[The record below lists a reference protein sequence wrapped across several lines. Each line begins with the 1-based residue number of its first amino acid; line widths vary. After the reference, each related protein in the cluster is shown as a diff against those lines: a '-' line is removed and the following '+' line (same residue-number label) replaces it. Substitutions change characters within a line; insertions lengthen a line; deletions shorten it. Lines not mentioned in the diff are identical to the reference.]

1 MDAGLKTYVSSLN
14 EFAQKKGW
22 SVRYDLVNTNGQ
34 EHMKTF
40 TMMAVINGKN
50 YPVGFGPN
58 KKEAKQN
65 AAKNA
70 LSALENDES
79 INTETNLNTSFSL
92 LSLTQPNFTCWLNEY
107 SHKTRLQFNPVENN
121 RMGTG
126 SSIQM
131 CYTCKYICG
140 DKEFPEATGRN
151 KKEAKEAAA
160 ELVYNI
166 INEQEKEQD
175 LDDNASGEESLNKS
189 LPNSRP
195 STPGNTESTRS
206 SENFIGLLNHYC
218 QKCKLVYDFK
228 SVAQKGPAH
237 DPEFAFKVVINNS
250 EFPEGRGKTA
260 KEAKQK
266 AAQLAWSELP
276 DSGLS
281 SQILS
286 PSSMSKSEVFPNSS
300 PVAEPQPL
308 HIKPKIQIAA
318 KFQNSPVSNKKEQSN
333 INGQPKTDT
342 VSDQPTS
349 RFLEEFDIKSI
360 SRIGSGGFGRVF
372 KARRKLE
379 NTTFAV
385 KIVRFTKKA
394 RREVEALSKLFHPNI
409 VRYHTSWTEKT
420 EYRDDISDSF
430 SASSS
435 ESGSEFLYIQMEFC
449 EGETLEKWIKERDN
463 HPEKYP
469 DRRQKA
475 TEIIKQVLK
484 AVAYVH
490 LKNLFHRDLKPANIM
505 FGLDGGVKVV
515 DFGLVT
521 NEERDGDGILLE
533 RTMGAGTR
541 SYMSPEQIQE
551 QDYNKKVD
559 IYAVGLIYFELL
571 WRFGTQ
577 NEKSKRWDDIRSKT
591 FPEEFFKSFDFEH
604 KLIERML
611 CEKPE
616 ERSEASNLL
625 TELEQHS
632 TTNPSSE
639 HKVSDENTSR
649 EDNLNQSSSNTRF
662 AYKVVNDIIEFPEG
676 RETIAKEAKQK
687 AAHLAWS
694 ECTDSGLISQEQS
707 NNNTVSH
714 QPPTSRFLEEFDI
727 KSITRTG
734 RGGFGRVFKA
744 RRRLKDT
751 TFAVKIVKFNDKARR
766 EVEALS
772 SLNHP
777 NIVHYDVASWTE
789 NTAYRH
795 ETSGSS
801 SASFS
806 ESESEFL
813 YIQMEFCEGETLK
826 KWIKERDNHPEKYP
840 ERRQKA
846 TEIIKQVLK
855 AVKYIHLKNLFHR
868 DLKPANIMFGPDG
881 GVKVVDFGLVT
892 NEERDGDEKLLKR
905 TKGAGTRSYMS
916 PEQIQGR
923 GYDRKVDIF
932 AVGLIYFVLL
942 WRFGTQEN
950 KSEKIKLWHDI
961 RSKKFPEEFSK
972 SFDFEH
978 KLIDRMLC
986 KKPEERSEASDLL
999 TELEQQLD
1007 RRSLF

>member
-430 SASSS
+430 SASSQESSS
-435 ESGSEFLYIQMEFC
+435 ERASEFLYIQMEFC
-449 EGETLEKWIKERDN
+449 EGETLHEWIKERNN

-469 DRRQKA
+469 ERRQEAK
-475 TEIIKQVLK
+475 EIIKQVLK

-490 LKNLFHRDLKPANIM
+490 L
-505 FGLDGGVKVV
+505 
-515 DFGLVT
+515 
-521 NEERDGDGILLE
+521 
-533 RTMGAGTR
+533 
-541 SYMSPEQIQE
+541 
-551 QDYNKKVD
+551 QD
-559 IYAVGLIYFELL
+559 
-571 WRFGTQ
+571 
-577 NEKSKRWDDIRSKT
+577 
-591 FPEEFFKSFDFEH
+591 
-604 KLIERML
+604 
-611 CEKPE
+611 
-616 ERSEASNLL
+616 
-625 TELEQHS
+625 
-632 TTNPSSE
+632 
-639 HKVSDENTSR
+639 
-649 EDNLNQSSSNTRF
+649 
-662 AYKVVNDIIEFPEG
+662 
-676 RETIAKEAKQK
+676 
-687 AAHLAWS
+687 
-694 ECTDSGLISQEQS
+694 
-707 NNNTVSH
+707 
-714 QPPTSRFLEEFDI
+714 
-727 KSITRTG
+727 
-734 RGGFGRVFKA
+734 
-744 RRRLKDT
+744 
-751 TFAVKIVKFNDKARR
+751 
-766 EVEALS
+766 
-772 SLNHP
+772 
-777 NIVHYDVASWTE
+777 
-789 NTAYRH
+789 
-795 ETSGSS
+795 
-801 SASFS
+801 
-806 ESESEFL
+806 
-813 YIQMEFCEGETLK
+813 
-826 KWIKERDNHPEKYP
+826 
-840 ERRQKA
+840 
-846 TEIIKQVLK
+846 
-855 AVKYIHLKNLFHR
+855 LFHR
-868 DLKPANIMFGPDG
+868 DLKPANIMFGPNR
-881 GVKVVDFGLVT
+881 GVKVGDFGLVT
-892 NEERDGDEKLLKR
+892 NEQRDGDGKLLER
-905 TKGAGTRSYMS
+905 TKNTGTPSYMS
-916 PEQIQGR
+916 PEQIRGR
-923 GYDRKVDIF
+923 VYDRKVDIY
-932 AVGLIYFVLL
+932 AMGLIYLVLL
-942 WRFGTQEN
+942 WRIEDRNERQRV
-950 KSEKIKLWHDI
+950 WDDI
-961 RSKKFPEEFSK
+961 RQSNKFPKEFSK
-972 SFDFEH
+972 RFNFEH

-999 TELEQQLD
+999 TEFEQHSTAAASSD
-1007 RRSLF
+1007 HKARKENRTY